1 MEKRRLIN
9 IGKLRVKRKYRRVL
23 KRFLAVLMV
32 IAVSMTSLQLENFAP
47 VVHAETAY
55 TTLYLVDDTA
65 EHWIGNDNAVIELVD
80 NTYGHDRYIM
90 TKVSDNMW
98 SVRVPVSTYNVTFNR
113 YNSAQTTQWNS
124 WSAGGR
130 DNHNAYHALGHEY
143 GYWDGNA
150 DLEEGFHA
158 GDVVY
163 LDYYEFMDWEKSDT
177 LFYVNF
183 TDVSKADN
191 GGKDI
196 VIKDADRTKFA
207 PVLLTDEIEE
217 GVYKYIVSEEEAGAT
232 ELRFW
237 RGNKDTLWNNSV
249 TLAYSDYKEGN
260 NCAKVQGWNDTG
272 YVCPYV
278 PRRHITRID
287 SMDIRVEGSLKV
299 NRKITLDLDIEGE
312 TDRLNKEN
320 TEIII
325 TKEGGE
331 TQDAAV
337 RYDEDA
343 AAWNH
348 RELLFKEAGTYKIT
362 AVATDGT
369 DEFPVTKII
378 SIAEDMAPVPDF
390 DFDVENR
397 TYIRD
402 EKGTAVVNLTDASAS
417 EAGDTI
423 TERIWK
429 LYYDAD
435 QDGTYTEEELVDTK
449 KGNETKIK
457 YSLQNVGKYKV
468 SLRIQEHF
476 DDTIESLIDGTEYL
490 RGDTGEKPEEEVVFE
505 ITNQAPSSSMSIQ
518 KSRTADIIFT
528 VGNADG
534 ETLEQYAA
542 ETGKVQEY
550 MEQQGIHAKVSTV
563 STSALTAQ
571 DTFAWKEYDHYNY
584 KDGSHPALE
593 KHIIYDG
600 DDIVML
606 GYPSSPIKDFLYVED
621 NDSSRKV
628 FEFDLQRDGT
638 DWHSIE
644 GGGFLFNTIVSDEEN
659 YIQGYCVLV
668 AQSGLKLVQIS
679 KTDLN
684 KFRNGGFSSV
694 AYAGR
699 LLQTFRMKNLYD
711 EHHLKMIVDK
721 NILTVYDGD
730 TLLVDQY
737 VLPDD
742 EVEAYG
748 YGPIISHD
756 RHGCNQQSYFTF
768 KNIVMQTIK
777 GESLSNVVNG
787 HDWTSGTNHYV
798 INLSQTSVPELSD
811 TDRMADV
818 AGALISS
825 DAAFFGIGNDDAIS
839 QYSALTNTL
848 DKKGSNFI
856 LKGKTGETEESTDL
870 VSVEEAVSRIETLI
884 AADVKKGDY
893 EIGSILSTD
902 EEVEYSNTYQDKDGD
917 PAGSQEWTYV
927 YDKSAFGEDTGNAE
941 KETLVKDEP
950 ITMFKEAGA
959 YEISLRVSDDPTK
972 GNAAMESYIRWS
984 DTDQYKKLILS
995 QHRPAARVEASVMQS
1010 KTDKTKCLVNVSYDA
1025 YDEDHPL
1032 DAKKGIRSEQF
1043 YYKEIHDTEWTKG
1056 KMPASVSFG
1065 TTYLV
1070 KYVVT
1075 DVEGTESRPA
1085 VCAVKSADAR
1095 TYEQPEDTTPPE
1107 VSLSVSKTV
1116 AELGEEFYVEASAT
1130 DDYGITEFHIYVNGQ
1145 ELASSFGR
1153 FGYTPEEAGEYEVT
1167 VEAEDIGGNVGKAA
1181 KTVSVVDNRDT
1192 TPPQI
1197 TITSP
1202 KSGTITGA
1210 VDIIGSITD
1219 NEQIRAYT
1227 VTQTKCNAGEETA
1240 EPVVL
1245 ASGDKK
1251 VEDAKIATVNT
1262 DGLEPGVYKIEITA
1276 EDTAGLSTVCS
1287 IMLTVEEKESADR
1300 TPPQAAIS
1308 DICLS
1313 GDKQMVMVSGSV
1325 SDETAFDRYELKLY
1339 PEGDG
1344 ENDAIVIA
1352 EGTSA
1357 VENEILGTI
1366 LSENLENGDYCLVL
1380 TAWDKGGNSCTAG
1393 AGFTYEKGTEEEI
1406 GRKADT
1412 APPVILAQLG
1422 AEITEEGLHLKL
1434 EGTVTDDN
1442 LKYYRVITGKADE
1455 NNLLTDSIDI
1465 AEGDEPVT
1473 DGMIADYTYK
1483 EYEAGNYGV
1492 QIQAEDKAGNTRC
1505 AWYTVTVTAQGTIL
1519 DGYEGEERG
1528 DSLNLVLSKNM
1539 VDAGET
1545 IQAYLTYPASA
1556 TDVKLTAGGRN
1567 IAIQGRTAEIVST
1580 EAGELEVVL
1589 SAVVDG
1595 EEKSVSSTVRFLNG
1609 ADKTH
1614 PKADIL
1620 SPEPESTIKVKT
1632 DIRGTVSDEQGLS
1645 YYTLEYRME
1654 GADSYTLIC
1663 RGTEAVEEE
1672 VLGTLDTSLLE
1683 NGRYILRLTAV
1694 DNGGNCT
1701 KVEQGLN
1708 VEGNLKVGNMSIGF
1722 TDIDS
1727 KVSGVPLTATR
1738 CYDSRNKESGDFGTG
1753 WRLALQSVSMKEAS
1767 DITEG
1772 YEMVQTGSFF
1782 STTYQIVQNACHDIT
1797 VMYGDGTSDRF
1808 ELKVSPE
1815 RRALV
1820 PIYEVEVEFACVT
1833 NQKVKLELAGDHTAM
1848 LAGGSLL
1855 FEADE
1860 MQDSRSYILTRE
1872 DGTKLYLDEAHG
1884 LMKIE
1889 DTSGNT
1895 VKISKN
1901 GFTHSDGKGITF
1913 TRDEQGRIIKAQEKK
1928 DAVVS
1933 TITYAYDSRDDLI
1946 SVTDDAGR
1954 TVSFTYD
1961 DNHNLIDIIDPSG
1974 IAVGRNEYDEE
1985 GRLVAVIDADGN
1997 RTEYT
2002 HDVEGRTEVVK
2013 DRRGNTTV
2021 YTYDD
2026 NGNVL
2031 QTTDAYGNKTK
2042 NTYDAYNNLLS
2053 TTDANGN
2060 TTSYVYD
2067 SSGNVTEVTA
2077 ADGTKV
2083 ESTYTQG
2090 NYVAG
2095 IRMMDKKVMA
2105 MDYDNKG
2112 RISSVED
2119 ANGNVTEYSYTSD
2132 GKLTGLTDAIGEYQ
2146 KITYDADG
2154 NVAATTNGAGESASY
2169 TYDEKGRC
2177 TSVIISREE
2186 NGETLNFTSRYTY
2199 NETGDIVQSMDN
2211 AGNVTAYE
2219 YDASGNQTAS
2229 VDAKSRRITYEYDHL
2244 GNMVKTTYPDGT
2256 FESFTYDAN
2265 GNNVTATDRTG
2276 QTVTMKY
2283 DKLDRMTEK
2292 AYADGT
2298 KESYVYDK
2306 AGNVTEMTSTSGA
2319 KTKYTYDERYRN
2331 TAITDTYGNVT
2342 SFEYDASARLT
2353 RRMDAE
2359 GNETVYAYDD
2369 NGNITKTTYA
2379 DGNSVTSEYDARNRV
2394 TRQEDQNGNETIY
2407 TYDGADRLTKV
2418 TDAYGNSYSYGY
2430 DGNGNLVTVTDANG
2444 NVTRYTYDEVGR
2456 VKTVQNALGKK
2467 MEYTY
2472 DSVGNVTAFQDYAGT
2487 KTTYK
2492 YDTMDRLTEK
2502 SVRTE
2507 KTFYSYDEKGRLAGV
2522 TDKSGDITY
2531 QYDAY
2536 DRLTKKTDAG
2546 GVTLSYT
2553 YDDTGRLHSFDNGFG
2568 TTTYEY
2574 DLLDRVTKVIDRN
2587 GKATLYEYDALGNRS
2602 AVRYP
2607 NGNVVTYTY
2616 DACQRLKE
2624 EWIVNESGVT
2634 LAKYTYG
2641 LGKAGERISV
2651 TEWSNGEETETAYRY
2666 DKLNRLVKET
2676 IERNQNKLTYEYS
2689 YDAVSNCIEK
2699 TVSIKGDIS
2708 ALADV
2713 DLEEVQVTE
2722 GTTTYTYNALNQLV
2736 AEASPEENISYTYD
2750 DNGNLVKQTG
2760 SKTVDYTY
2768 DRENHLTKATIQ
2780 QGNSVTIESYTYDYA
2795 GNRLSKIINESDIT
2809 YYVNDTS
2816 ADLTM
2821 VVAETDK
2828 DGKEKAYYTRGD
2840 ELLSMERNGEVCYYL
2855 YDGHGSVRTLT
2866 NEAGRV
2872 TDRYSYDA
2880 YGNLLKKEGG
2890 TENEFLYTGEQYNA
2904 NTGLYYLRAR
2914 YMNPS
2919 TGTFISMDSYQGSV
2933 YDPISLHKY
2942 LYANANPVMYTDPSG
2957 YSSAVEAGTY
2967 MECTNLMTISEALY
2981 NTVIFSIGMKILA
2994 QLRAIKAVET
3004 VTQVSSETI
3013 LNIGVEDALSGTSNK
3028 EKVSSEL
3035 LMKAVNAVTL
3045 AYLIAS
3051 DCIALDIVSNT
3062 VEAVRTDIEANA
3074 IELTRENRKQFKG
3087 HCVYVLRDSQNQNK
3101 VAYVGRTKNPWKR
3114 RLAHRRDKT
3123 KQTNGIPWDMYIV
3136 KDKLNLKQA
3145 ETLENALICIYTI
3158 DALANARHEI
3168 AVKNFEGF
3176 EQEFS
3181 RAASICKIPLGTLYD
3196 VMKGDYK

>member
-98 SVRVPVSTYNVTFNR
+98 SIRVPVSTYNVTFNR

-217 GVYKYIVSEEEAGAT
+217 GVYKYIVSEEEEGAT

-584 KDGSHPALE
+584 KEGSHPALE

-606 GYPSSPIKDFLYVED
+606 GYPHSAIKDFLYVED

-628 FEFDLQRDGT
+628 FEFDLQRDKT
-638 DWHSIE
+638 NWHSME
-644 GGGFLFNTIVSDEEN
+644 GGGFLFNTVVSDEEN

-668 AQSGLKLVQIS
+668 TQSGLKLIQIN
-679 KTDLN
+679 KADLQ
-684 KFRNGGFSSV
+684 KFRDGEYSSV
-694 AYAGR
+694 ADAGR

-748 YGPIISHD
+748 YGPIISHSL
-756 RHGCNQQSYFTF
+756 HACSQQSYFTF

-777 GESLSNVVNG
+777 GESLSDVVNG

-856 LKGKTGETEESTDL
+856 LKGKTGETEESTDS

-893 EIGSILSTD
+893 GIGSILSTD

-1025 YDEDHPL
+1025 YDEDHPS

-1145 ELASSFGR
+1145 ELAGSFGR

-1313 GDKQMVMVSGSV
+1313 GDKQTVMVSGSV

-1380 TAWDKGGNSCTAG
+1380 TAWDKGGNSCTTG

-1406 GRKADT
+1406 GRKVDT

-1672 VLGTLDTSLLE
+1672 VLGTLDTTLLE

-1767 DITEG
+1767 DITED

-2002 HDVEGRTEVVK
+2002 HDVEGRTELVT
-2013 DRRGNTTV
+2013 DRLGNKTLYV
-2021 YTYDD
+2021 YDD
-2026 NGNVL
+2026 SGNVL
-2031 QTTDAYGNKTK
+2031 QTTDA
-2042 NTYDAYNNLLS
+2042 
-2053 TTDANGN
+2053 NGN
-2060 TTSYVYD
+2060 TTKSTYD
-2067 SSGNVTEVTA
+2067 SNGNVLTKTDAEGNVTGFTYDGSGNLTTVTDA
-2077 ADGTKV
+2077 SGNTLKNTYNADNMVTSMKTV
-2083 ESTYTQG
+2083 DDTE
-2090 NYVAG
+2090 
-2095 IRMMDKKVMA
+2095 IL
-2105 MDYDNKG
+2105 MDYDKNG
-2112 RISSVED
+2112 NLSAATD
-2119 ANGNVTEYSYTSD
+2119 AEGNTTTYTNDKKGNVTGIAD
-2132 GKLTGLTDAIGEYQ
+2132 GLGTVMTAKYDGDGNVIETQDSAGNRTVNTYDGRGNRLTQT
-2146 KITYDADG
+2146 TYAVTEEGTEERTTTYVYNEADELVQTIDADG
-2154 NVAATTNGAGESASY
+2154 NVTSVERNASGKMTAAVDSKGRRTEYQYDPAGNVTKILYSDGTSELFEYDAEGRNTKTTSRTGLVTTYTYDKTGNLLKQTDARGNVTSY
-2169 TYDEKGRC
+2169 TYDK
-2177 TSVIISREE
+2177 
-2186 NGETLNFTSRYTY
+2186 NY
-2199 NETGDIVQSMDN
+2199 N
-2211 AGNVTAYE
+2211 
-2219 YDASGNQTAS
+2219 
-2229 VDAKSRRITYEYDHL
+2229 
-2244 GNMVKTTYPDGT
+2244 VKT
-2256 FESFTYDAN
+2256 
-2265 GNNVTATDRTG
+2265 VTSPAG
-2276 QTVTMKY
+2276 AVT
-2283 DKLDRMTEK
+2283 T
-2292 AYADGT
+2292 
-2298 KESYVYDK
+2298 
-2306 AGNVTEMTSTSGA
+2306 
-2319 KTKYTYDERYRN
+2319 YTYDELNRN
-2331 TAITDTYGNVT
+2331 TAIKDHEGNVT
-2342 SFEYDASARLT
+2342 SFTY
-2353 RRMDAE
+2353 
-2359 GNETVYAYDD
+2359 NEL
-2369 NGNITKTTYA
+2369 
-2379 DGNSVTSEYDARNRV
+2379 SLQTS
-2394 TRQEDQNGNETIY
+2394 T
-2407 TYDGADRLTKV
+2407 
-2418 TDAYGNSYSYGY
+2418 TDAK
-2430 DGNGNLVTVTDANG
+2430 G
-2444 NVTRYTYDEVGR
+2444 NVTRY
-2456 VKTVQNALGKK
+2456 
-2467 MEYTY
+2467 
-2472 DSVGNVTAFQDYAGT
+2472 
-2487 KTTYK
+2487 
-2492 YDTMDRLTEK
+2492 
-2502 SVRTE
+2502 
-2507 KTFYSYDEKGRLAGV
+2507 
-2522 TDKSGDITY
+2522 
-2531 QYDAY
+2531 
-2536 DRLTKKTDAG
+2536 
-2546 GVTLSYT
+2546 
-2553 YDDTGRLHSFDNGFG
+2553 
-2568 TTTYEY
+2568 EY
-2574 DLLDRVTKVIDRN
+2574 DKNGNRTKVIYAD
-2587 GKATLYEYDALGNRS
+2587 G
-2602 AVRYP
+2602 
-2607 NGNVVTYTY
+2607 TY
-2616 DACQRLKE
+2616 
-2624 EWIVNESGVT
+2624 
-2634 LAKYTYG
+2634 
-2641 LGKAGERISV
+2641 
-2651 TEWSNGEETETAYRY
+2651 
-2666 DKLNRLVKET
+2666 
-2676 IERNQNKLTYEYS
+2676 
-2689 YDAVSNCIEK
+2689 
-2699 TVSIKGDIS
+2699 
-2708 ALADV
+2708 
-2713 DLEEVQVTE
+2713 
-2722 GTTTYTYNALNQLV
+2722 
-2736 AEASPEENISYTYD
+2736 
-2750 DNGNLVKQTG
+2750 
-2760 SKTVDYTY
+2760 
-2768 DRENHLTKATIQ
+2768 
-2780 QGNSVTIESYTYDYA
+2780 
-2795 GNRLSKIINESDIT
+2795 
-2809 YYVNDTS
+2809 
-2816 ADLTM
+2816 
-2821 VVAETDK
+2821 AET
-2828 DGKEKAYYTRGD
+2828 
-2840 ELLSMERNGEVCYYL
+2840 
-2855 YDGHGSVRTLT
+2855 
-2866 NEAGRV
+2866 
-2872 TDRYSYDA
+2872 
-2880 YGNLLKKEGG
+2880 
-2890 TENEFLYTGEQYNA
+2890 
-2904 NTGLYYLRAR
+2904 GL
-2914 YMNPS
+2914 
-2919 TGTFISMDSYQGSV
+2919 
-2933 YDPISLHKY
+2933 
-2942 LYANANPVMYTDPSG
+2942 
-2957 YSSAVEAGTY
+2957 
-2967 MECTNLMTISEALY
+2967 
-2981 NTVIFSIGMKILA
+2981 
-2994 QLRAIKAVET
+2994 
-3004 VTQVSSETI
+3004 
-3013 LNIGVEDALSGTSNK
+3013 
-3028 EKVSSEL
+3028 
-3035 LMKAVNAVTL
+3035 
-3045 AYLIAS
+3045 
-3051 DCIALDIVSNT
+3051 
-3062 VEAVRTDIEANA
+3062 
-3074 IELTRENRKQFKG
+3074 
-3087 HCVYVLRDSQNQNK
+3087 
-3101 VAYVGRTKNPWKR
+3101 
-3114 RLAHRRDKT
+3114 
-3123 KQTNGIPWDMYIV
+3123 
-3136 KDKLNLKQA
+3136 
-3145 ETLENALICIYTI
+3145 
-3158 DALANARHEI
+3158 
-3168 AVKNFEGF
+3168 
-3176 EQEFS
+3176 
-3181 RAASICKIPLGTLYD
+3181 
-3196 VMKGDYK
+3196 